1 MLTVLDRGVGGRFGP
16 SCLYETPKLAELSYQ
31 LLYVLSANKD
41 TSGPTLR
48 YLRTAH
54 DFLFRHLQHV
64 PFQLQDTGTQQEYSC
79 GIFEITNIFTL
90 HVYQMYM

>member
-1 MLTVLDRGVGGRFGP
+1 MCIVGVLGSPRTCLHSVLALLDRGVGGRFGP
-16 SCLYETPKLAELSYQ
+16 ACLYETPRLAEVAYQ

-54 DFLFRHLQHV
+54 DFLHRHLQHV
-64 PFQLQDTGTQQEYSC
+64 PFQLQDTGA
-79 GIFEITNIFTL
+79 
-90 HVYQMYM
+90 